1 MFHYFNRQSE
11 HLFRHNDS
19 ALQFSIICHFVSI
32 YLLWLLKWPKP
43 NRSRSHNENSYTRMW
58 IECLHWHWDNERNF
72 TSSLCTFQQ
81 SVFWLVAEISLAD
94 KRAHHSKASKSIDF
108 AICIKRCVCAV
119 WIQLR
124 FTLLC
129 EMWKWDIIY
138 LQHDFSSGSIRF
150 CLSLKLNCTN
160 KIHKPAS
167 ILFGLTHLV
176 CVWIVLLQIFYVHF

>member
-108 AICIKRCVCAV
+108 AIWIKRCVCMPFESSCV
-119 WIQLR
+119 SHCCVR
-124 FTLLC
+124 CENETSFTYN
-129 EMWKWDIIY
+129 MISVRD
-138 LQHDFSSGSIRF
+138 QFDF
-150 CLSLKLNCTN
+150 
-160 KIHKPAS
+160 
-167 ILFGLTHLV
+167 V
-176 CVWIVLLQIFYVHF
+176 CRWN